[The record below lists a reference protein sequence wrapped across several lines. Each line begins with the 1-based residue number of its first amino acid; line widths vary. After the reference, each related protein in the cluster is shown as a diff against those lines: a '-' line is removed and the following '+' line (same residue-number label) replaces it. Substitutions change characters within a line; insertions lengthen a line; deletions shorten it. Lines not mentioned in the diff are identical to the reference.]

1 MSAGIDFHIHFYN
14 VETMKPFKVIQPEKI
29 TKTINN
35 QFIVNTE
42 QSMNDNMKEKK
53 PVSTDYKGHTSTITD
68 ILIVQ
73 ARDLFFTCSM
83 DAKIVCWDLKI
94 LSFRRQFIGHKK
106 GVLSLG
112 WINDN
117 LISAGLDRDALIWN
131 PYVSKKIYT
140 LKGHQHSLIGV
151 RTLEDSNQIIT
162 SDISSCIKIWD
173 SRNLTCVQ
181 TIHMP
186 SNDLICFAVTEP
198 HYKIIG
204 GFKKLMSF
212 DYDEP
217 KDQNLV
223 DENPAVNV

>member
-14 VETMKPFKVIQPEKI
+14 IETMKPFKVIQPEKI

-42 QSMNDNMKEKK
+42 QSVNDNNKERK
-53 PVSTDYKGHTSTITD
+53 PVTTDYKGHTSTITD

-73 ARDLFFTCSM
+73 SRDLFFTCSM

-106 GVLSLG
+106 GVLSLA

-131 PYVSKKIYT
+131 P
-140 LKGHQHSLIGV
+140 
-151 RTLEDSNQIIT
+151 
-162 SDISSCIKIWD
+162 
-173 SRNLTCVQ
+173 
-181 TIHMP
+181 
-186 SNDLICFAVTEP
+186 
-198 HYKIIG
+198 
-204 GFKKLMSF
+204 
-212 DYDEP
+212 
-217 KDQNLV
+217 
-223 DENPAVNV
+223 